1 MWYKKS
7 EPTKDPKN
15 VVFFS
20 VCFARLVLNTRFR
33 RYDCCTPRGT
43 LWKKKM
49 KSVKKTEMV
58 LQHCARQRMMRLL
71 LKWLISLKSVASEVT
86 KQSARGTK
94 ERLDWWK
101 ITNKYENPHLAPLST
116 MAIAA
121 CRRAPLLA
129 TAVLGIAFFRE
140 AIVVR
145 TYDVHKN
152 PYIPLR
158 LRTILG
164 PDYCVP
170 PKIVGVG

>member
-1 MWYKKS
+1 
-7 EPTKDPKN
+7 
-15 VVFFS
+15 
-20 VCFARLVLNTRFR
+20 
-33 RYDCCTPRGT
+33 
-43 LWKKKM
+43 
-49 KSVKKTEMV
+49 
-58 LQHCARQRMMRLL
+58 
-71 LKWLISLKSVASEVT
+71 
-86 KQSARGTK
+86 
-94 ERLDWWK
+94 
-101 ITNKYENPHLAPLST
+101 